1 MADRLIQSADLSKI
15 ERNIQLI
22 HSNIQALENDM
33 SVVNNNMQVV
43 YNEISALANVFH
55 DFAYQQRVDNRT
67 VQAETRIVK
76 IRQEIDDQFGHYDIV
91 RRTTTGILQATD
103 IGIIKKTTL
112 SNATEELMIST
123 PGYWLAPC
131 LVALSSWIC
140 DKRELAERALKE
152 GIRRNDEKTSLFFGL
167 ICMRANR
174 KGACLKW
181 FQRYL
186 ENQDEEHLDRK
197 TIIVLDAFVNGLLGA
212 DTDGIISKQMTEWLE
227 HLANKPGFVEKQKKQ
242 WTDAIN
248 LKRKPINTNNYT
260 YLPKYSSTW
269 PQMADVLEG
278 TYLHDEIYNYFTNI
292 FDLESYAEPI
302 KTQLDDILT
311 SLVTDYDDEELPLR
325 KKERF
330 EQLVVEYNG
339 DEAKARQAMEVEET
353 AFETHTDFT
362 QLLTDIAMKPEI
374 ANASVASQKFAI
386 AFSKEWILEAYNDV
400 IAANRIKIPATIEI
414 SVDNFND
421 KTSDGSDEDEIIN
434 RYTDMINNEREEEL
448 KTNTLSTYDMF
459 LKYGGIGV
467 ILMGVLMIFGSPLM
481 GIVVMIFGTTMV
493 LSHRGKKQAI
503 VTNTETIN
511 KKYDDRLERG
521 TQIIRA
527 IIAEIVDYRLEFAE
541 REKNSEKVID
551 FLEQISPEQYVKNM
565 NTTRKIKL

>member
-43 YNEISALANVFH
+43 YNEISALANEFH
-55 DFAYQQRVDNRT
+55 DFAYQQRLDNRT

-152 GIRRNDEKTSLFFGL
+152 GIRINDEKTSLFFGL

-174 KGACLKW
+174 KDACLKW

-248 LKRKPINTNNYT
+248 LKRKPIDTNNYT

-292 FDLESYAEPI
+292 FELESYADPI

-325 KKERF
+325 KKE
-330 EQLVVEYNG
+330 LNN
-339 DEAKARQAMEVEET
+339 
-353 AFETHTDFT
+353 
-362 QLLTDIAMKPEI
+362 LL
-374 ANASVASQKFAI
+374 
-386 AFSKEWILEAYNDV
+386 
-400 IAANRIKIPATIEI
+400 
-414 SVDNFND
+414 
-421 KTSDGSDEDEIIN
+421 
-434 RYTDMINNEREEEL
+434 
-448 KTNTLSTYDMF
+448 
-459 LKYGGIGV
+459 
-467 ILMGVLMIFGSPLM
+467 
-481 GIVVMIFGTTMV
+481 
-493 LSHRGKKQAI
+493 
-503 VTNTETIN
+503 
-511 KKYDDRLERG
+511 
-521 TQIIRA
+521 
-527 IIAEIVDYRLEFAE
+527 
-541 REKNSEKVID
+541 
-551 FLEQISPEQYVKNM
+551 
-565 NTTRKIKL
+565 

>member
-43 YNEISALANVFH
+43 YNEISALANEFH
-55 DFAYQQRVDNRT
+55 DFAYQQRLDNRT

-152 GIRRNDEKTSLFFGL
+152 GIRINDEKTSLFFGL

-174 KGACLKW
+174 KDACLKW

-248 LKRKPINTNNYT
+248 LKRKPIDTNNYT

-292 FDLESYAEPI
+292 FELESYADPI

-400 IAANRIKIPATIEI
+400 IAANRMNIPATIEI

-434 RYTDMINNEREEEL
+434 RYTDMINNEREQEL

-459 LKYGGIGV
+459 LK
-467 ILMGVLMIFGSPLM
+467 
-481 GIVVMIFGTTMV
+481 
-493 LSHRGKKQAI
+493 
-503 VTNTETIN
+503 
-511 KKYDDRLERG
+511 
-521 TQIIRA
+521 
-527 IIAEIVDYRLEFAE
+527 
-541 REKNSEKVID
+541 
-551 FLEQISPEQYVKNM
+551 
-565 NTTRKIKL
+565 